1 MLMKALIITG
11 GGCPSS
17 GIIRSLSQG
26 AGLVIAADSGLQ
38 PCLSADLDPDYVIGD
53 FDSVETALLAGIP
66 EERIMQYPEDKDYT
80 DTELAIDLARKKGA
94 DRIVLAGGGAG
105 RLDHLLAV
113 RALFER
119 TEPIHEWHTGA
130 ESAFL
135 LPAGEKLKFSSPV
148 GTVVSVF
155 PLSKGAEG
163 MSSEGL
169 KWPLDG
175 LRWDCGDFGVSN
187 KTIAPNAAISSGRN
201 PILVI
206 LPLGIQALISSA
218 S

>member
-11 GGCPSS
+11 GGCPPS
-17 GIIRSLSQG
+17 GIIRRLSQG

-38 PCLSADLDPDYVIGD
+38 PCLSADLKPDYVIGD
-53 FDSVETALLAGIP
+53 FDSVERALLDTIP

-119 TEPIHEWHTGA
+119 AEPIHEWHTSA
-130 ESAFL
+130 ESVFL
-135 LPAGEKLKFSSPV
+135 LLAEQKLEFSSPI

-155 PLSKGAEG
+155 PLSKGAEE

-169 KWPLDG
+169 KWPLSG
-175 LRWDCGDFGVSN
+175 LRWQCGDFGISN
-187 KTIAPNAAISSGRN
+187 KTIAPNAAISSGKN
-201 PILVI
+201 PVLII

-218 S
+218 G